1 MHGFLQVC
9 VTQSPGQ
16 TLFQKRA
23 HDHADGVCSGLGCCD
38 SIHSL
43 IFVLCL
49 AVDFPKVNT
58 PLTMFLL
65 PCAQPYSLIF
75 IHFTISVMADNM
87 AASNV
92 KIGGQLLI
100 DQSARAQLNIET
112 KVKVETNTEQHNV
125 TENSSIYT
133 IQHQAVQILKSKLT
147 DI

>member
-1 MHGFLQVC
+1 MHHNDVNNERFARFDTPHCHRDGLILL
-9 VTQSPGQ
+9 THYKRSQSFVLYSNNCLNCHS
-16 TLFQKRA
+16 TNMFSLLHLLFQKRA
-23 HDHADGVCSGLGCCD
+23 HDHADGACSGLGCWD

-92 KIGGQLLI
+92 KIGG
-100 DQSARAQLNIET
+100 
-112 KVKVETNTEQHNV
+112 
-125 TENSSIYT
+125 
-133 IQHQAVQILKSKLT
+133 
-147 DI
+147 